1 MERDGFARWSKLCG
15 QLSNRG
21 GWLDRNNVL
30 FSLNY
35 LCCEDDQK
43 QKQKFT
49 EKFPIGIQQS
59 IVSVLCLR
67 NRICLHSSYQA
78 AEFHRVVSAEKGK
91 FTRALL
97 SNISQ
102 NIGFKLSFRVR
113 FELPPG
119 GKMPNNFQYWNI

>member
-1 MERDGFARWSKLCG
+1 MWTAFKQRRLI
-15 QLSNRG
+15 
-21 GWLDRNNVL
+21 DRNNVL

-49 EKFPIGIQQS
+49 EKFLIGIQQS

-119 GKMPNNFQYWNI
+119 GKMPNNFQY